1 MRRIFLLLLL
11 TGCDKV
17 EVPATNTEIES
28 PIQNTCQ
35 SGDLLPDF
43 PKCGFA
49 VPEVKIARGGS

>member
-1 MRRIFLLLLL
+1 VRRIFLLLLL

-17 EVPATNTEIES
+17 EVPTTNTEIES

-43 PKCGFA
+43 PRCGF
-49 VPEVKIARGGS
+49 EVKIARGGS